1 MDRTKPTG
9 RRSGASRCEQ
19 LLNACTDG
27 LADGLRSHIPGAV
40 GIVLKAVAICV
51 SLLLAHLLV
60 GVPIAASGVGAGAGT
75 LIYTLT
81 RALRFLGEQDP
92 HR

>member
-9 RRSGASRCEQ
+9 QRSVGRWQQ

-27 LADGLRSHIPGAV
+27 LAEGLRTLIPGAV
-40 GIVLKAVAICV
+40 GIVLNTLAVCI
-51 SLLLAHLLV
+51 SLLLAHILL
-60 GVPIAASGVGAGAGT
+60 GVPVAVGGVGAGAGT
-75 LIYTLT
+75 LIYALT
-81 RALRFLGEQDP
+81 RALRFLREHDP